1 MDVYGDDT
9 RCHRAAR
16 SSDRR
21 SAVPTETAAWLASS
35 AADLTVG
42 PAPRTAPRDGEVAI
56 RVRAV
61 AINPLDTMK
70 QHMGDLMYRWLP
82 HPAVLGEDVA
92 GEVEEVGPGVTR
104 FAVGDRVV
112 AYAVGMEKG
121 RRHAPEGGFQ
131 SRVVVRTDLASPI
144 PDAMRFEDAAVLP
157 LGISTAASG
166 LFGAGQLGLRMP
178 DATTPST
185 GETVVVWG
193 GSTSVGL
200 NAIQLAVAA
209 GYDVVTTASPRN
221 HELLMGLGASRAFD
235 YRSPTVVR
243 DIVAHLA
250 ASDRKVAGV
259 LAIGTGSGG
268 PAVDIAIA
276 TGATRVSMASPP
288 VSFETL
294 PRGGR
299 VGLPLVRLGI
309 RMGTATPALM
319 IRARA
324 RGIRATFIWGSAL
337 MHDEVGPMLWERF
350 LPAALADGRYVAAPA
365 AEVVGSGLEAIQ
377 PAMDRLRAGVS
388 ARKLVVAL

>member
-1 MDVYGDDT
+1 M
-9 RCHRAAR
+9 
-16 SSDRR
+16 
-21 SAVPTETAAWLASS
+21 PTESAAWLASS

-42 PAPRTAPRDGEVAI
+42 PAPRTAPREGEVAI

-92 GEVEEVGPGVTR
+92 GVVEEVGPGVTR

-131 SRVVVRTDLASPI
+131 TRTIVRTDLAAPI
-144 PDAMRFEDAAVLP
+144 PDALRFEDAAVLP

-178 DATTPST
+178 DATTPAT

-193 GSTSVGL
+193 GSTSVGM

-221 HELLMGLGASRAFD
+221 HELVRSLGASRAVD
-235 YRSPTVVR
+235 YRSATAVQDVVR
-243 DIVAHLA
+243 HLA
-250 ASDRKVAGV
+250 GRRVAGV

-268 PAVDIAIA
+268 PAVDVAIA
-276 TGATRVSMASPP
+276 TGAPRVSMASPP

-299 VGLPLVRLGI
+299 IGLPLVRLGL

-319 IRARA
+319 LRARV

-337 MHDEVGPMLWERF
+337 MHDKVGPMLWERF
-350 LPAALADGRYVAAPA
+350 LPAALAEGRYVAAPQ
-365 AEVVGSGLEAIQ
+365 AEVVGEGLASIQ
-377 PAMDRLRAGVS
+377 PAMDRLRQGVS
-388 ARKLVVAL
+388 ARKVVVTL

>member
-1 MDVYGDDT
+1 MSSGSAT
-9 RCHRAAR
+9 R
-16 SSDRR
+16 DRR
-21 SAVPTETAAWLASS
+21 STVPTESAAWLASS

-42 PAPRTAPRDGEVAI
+42 PAPRTAPREGEVAI

-121 RRHAPEGGFQ
+121 RRHAAEGGFQ
-131 SRVVVRTDLASPI
+131 SRVVVRTDLTAPI
-144 PDAMRFEDAAVLP
+144 PAAMRFEDAAVLP

-166 LFGAGQLGLRMP
+166 LFGAGQLGLRTP
-178 DATTPST
+178 DATTPAT

-193 GSTSVGL
+193 GSTSVGV

-209 GYDVVTTASPRN
+209 GYDVVTTASPSN
-221 HELLMGLGASRAFD
+221 HELVRSLGASRAFD
-235 YRSPTVVR
+235 YRSPTAVR
-243 DIVAHLA
+243 DIVADIA
-250 ASDRKVAGV
+250 ASGRKVAGV
-259 LAIGTGSGG
+259 LAIGTGSGD
-268 PAVDIAIA
+268 PAVRIAAA

-299 VGLPLVRLGI
+299 IGLPLVRLGI

-319 IRARA
+319 VRARV
-324 RGIRATFIWGSAL
+324 RGIRTSFIWGSAL
-337 MHDEVGPMLWERF
+337 MHDGVGAMLWERF
-350 LPAALADGRYVAAPA
+350 LPEALADGRYVAAPV
-365 AEVVGSGLEAIQ
+365 AEVVGTGLDAIQ

-388 ARKLVVAL
+388 ARKLVVALDDRA

>member
-1 MDVYGDDT
+1 M
-9 RCHRAAR
+9 
-16 SSDRR
+16 
-21 SAVPTETAAWLASS
+21 PTETAAWLASS

-42 PAPRTAPRDGEVAI
+42 PAPRTAPRAGEVAI

-92 GEVEEVGPGVTR
+92 GVVEEVGPGVTR

-121 RRHAPEGGFQ
+121 RRHQAEGGFQ
-131 SRVVVRTDLASPI
+131 TRVVVRTELASPI

-166 LFGAGQLGLRMP
+166 LFGAGQLGLRIP

-193 GSTSVGL
+193 GSTSVGM

-221 HELLMGLGASRAFD
+221 HELVRSLGASRAFD
-235 YRSPTVVR
+235 YRSPTAVR
-243 DIVAHLA
+243 DIKQHLA
-250 ASDRKVAGV
+250 GRRVAGA
-259 LAIGTGSGG
+259 LRGPRHPTG
-268 PAVDIAIA
+268 
-276 TGATRVSMASPP
+276 R
-288 VSFETL
+288 
-294 PRGGR
+294 RGGR
-299 VGLPLVRLGI
+299 LLRLG
-309 RMGTATPALM
+309 RHG
-319 IRARA
+319 RARDRGA
-324 RGIRATFIWGSAL
+324 RHRRDRLGAVPGLVVGVGEPAGASRGDGCGAGC
-337 MHDEVGPMLWERF
+337 GPMS
-350 LPAALADGRYVAAPA
+350 
-365 AEVVGSGLEAIQ
+365 GS
-377 PAMDRLRAGVS
+377 R
-388 ARKLVVAL
+388 

>member
-1 MDVYGDDT
+1 M
-9 RCHRAAR
+9 
-16 SSDRR
+16 
-21 SAVPTETAAWLASS
+21 PTETAAWLASS

-42 PAPRTAPRDGEVAI
+42 PAPRTAPREGEVAI

-92 GEVEEVGPGVTR
+92 GVVEEVGPGVTR

-121 RRHAPEGGFQ
+121 RRHAAEGGFQ
-131 SRVVVRTDLASPI
+131 SRVIVRTDLAAPI
-144 PDAMRFEDAAVLP
+144 PAAMRFEDAAVLP

-166 LFGAGQLGLRMP
+166 LFGAGQLGLRTP
-178 DATTPST
+178 DATTPAT

-221 HELLMGLGASRAFD
+221 HKLVRSLGASRAFD
-235 YRSPTVVR
+235 YRSPSAVR
-243 DIVAHLA
+243 DIVADIA
-250 ASDRKVAGV
+250 ASGRRVAGV
-259 LAIGTGSGG
+259 LAIGTGSGA

-299 VGLPLVRLGI
+299 IGLPLVRLGI

-319 IRARA
+319 LRARV
-324 RGIRATFIWGSAL
+324 RGIRTTFIWGSAL

-350 LPAALADGRYVAAPA
+350 LPEALAEGRYVAAPA
-365 AEVVGSGLEAIQ
+365 AEVVGTGLDAIQ

-388 ARKLVVAL
+388 ARKLVVALHDRA

>member
-1 MDVYGDDT
+1 M
-9 RCHRAAR
+9 
-16 SSDRR
+16 
-21 SAVPTETAAWLASS
+21 PTESAAWLASS
-35 AADLTVG
+35 AADLTVS
-42 PAPRTAPRDGEVAI
+42 PAPRTAPRAGEVAI

-92 GEVEEVGPGVTR
+92 GVVEEVGPGVTR

-131 SRVVVRTDLASPI
+131 SRTIVRTDLAAPI

-166 LFGAGQLGLRMP
+166 LFGAGQLALRHP
-178 DATTPST
+178 DASTPPT

-221 HELLMGLGASRAFD
+221 HELVLALGAGRAFD
-235 YRSPTVVR
+235 YRSPTAVR
-243 DIVAHLA
+243 DIVTHLA
-250 ASDRKVAGV
+250 ESGRRVAGV

-268 PAVDIAIA
+268 PAVEIAIA
-276 TGATRVSMASPP
+276 TGARRVSMASPP
-288 VSFETL
+288 VAFDTL

-299 VGLPLVRLGI
+299 IGLPLVRLGI

-319 IRARA
+319 LRARVH
-324 RGIRATFIWGSAL
+324 GIRATFIWGSAL
-337 MHDEVGPMLWERF
+337 MHDGVGSMLWERF
-350 LPAALADGRYVAAPA
+350 LPAALAEGRYVAAPE
-365 AEVVGSGLEAIQ
+365 AEVVGTGLAAIQ

-388 ARKLVVAL
+388 ARKLVVSLDDRA

>member
-1 MDVYGDDT
+1 M
-9 RCHRAAR
+9 
-16 SSDRR
+16 SSDGANSR
-21 SAVPTETAAWLASS
+21 SETAVPTESAAWLASS

-42 PAPRTAPRDGEVAI
+42 PAPRTEPRAGEVAI

-131 SRVVVRTDLASPI
+131 TRVIVRTDLAAPI
-144 PDAMRFEDAAVLP
+144 PASLDFADAAVLP

-166 LFGAGQLGLRMP
+166 LFGAGQLGLHMH
-178 DATTPST
+178 DASAPPT

-221 HELLMGLGASRAFD
+221 HALVTGLGASRAFD

-243 DIVAHLA
+243 DITRHLA
-250 ASDRKVAGV
+250 GRPVAGV

-309 RMGTATPALM
+309 RMGTATPAL
-319 IRARA
+319 ILRARA
-324 RGIRATFIWGSAL
+324 RGIRASFIWGSAL

-350 LPAALADGRYVAAPA
+350 LPAALAEGRYVAAPA
-365 AEVVGSGLEAIQ
+365 AEVVGTGLEAIQ
-377 PAMDRLRAGVS
+377 PAMDRLRQGVS

>member
-1 MDVYGDDT
+1 M
-9 RCHRAAR
+9 
-16 SSDRR
+16 
-21 SAVPTETAAWLASS
+21 PTETAAWLASS

-350 LPAALADGRYVAAPA
+350 LPAALAEGRYVAAPA
-365 AEVVGSGLEAIQ
+365 AEVVGTGLEAIQ

>member
-1 MDVYGDDT
+1 M
-9 RCHRAAR
+9 
-16 SSDRR
+16 
-21 SAVPTETAAWLASS
+21 PTESAAWLASS

-42 PAPRTAPRDGEVAI
+42 PAPRTAPRAGEVAI

-92 GEVEEVGPGVTR
+92 GEVEQVGPGVTR

-131 SRVVVRTDLASPI
+131 TRVIVRTDLAAPI
-144 PDAMRFEDAAVLP
+144 PDSLAFADAAVLP

-166 LFGAGQLGLRMP
+166 LFGAGQLGLRFP
-178 DATTPST
+178 EVATPPT

-221 HELLMGLGASRAFD
+221 HALVTGLGASRAFD
-235 YRSPTVVR
+235 YRSPTVVQ
-243 DIVAHLA
+243 DITSHVA
-250 ASDRKVAGV
+250 ASGREVAGV
-259 LAIGTGSGG
+259 LAIGTGSGD
-268 PAVDIAIA
+268 PAVRIAAA
-276 TGATRVSMASPP
+276 TGAKRVSMASPP
-288 VSFETL
+288 VSFDTL

-299 VGLPLVRLGI
+299 IGLPLVRLGL

-319 IRARA
+319 LRAA
-324 RGIRATFIWGSAL
+324 AHGIRASFIWGSAL

-350 LPAALADGRYVAAPA
+350 LPDALAEGRYVAAPQ
-365 AEVVGSGLEAIQ
+365 AEVVGTGLAAIQ
-377 PAMDRLRAGVS
+377 PAMDRLREGVS
-388 ARKLVVAL
+388 ARKLVVTL

>member
-1 MDVYGDDT
+1 MSSGSAT
-9 RCHRAAR
+9 PR
-16 SSDRR
+16 SEIP
-21 SAVPTETAAWLASS
+21 VPTESAAWLASS

-42 PAPRTAPRDGEVAI
+42 PAPSTAPREGEVAI

-82 HPAVLGEDVA
+82 SPAVLGEDVA

-131 SRVVVRTDLASPI
+131 SRVIVRTDLAAPI
-144 PDAMRFEDAAVLP
+144 PDSLGFADAAVLP

-178 DATTPST
+178 GATTPPT

-193 GSTSVGL
+193 GSTSVGM

-221 HELLMGLGASRAFD
+221 HELVTGLGASRAFD
-235 YRSPTVVR
+235 YRSPTAVQ
-243 DIVAHLA
+243 DIARHLA
-250 ASDRKVAGV
+250 GRRVAGV
-259 LAIGTGSGG
+259 LAIGTGSGA
-268 PAVDIAIA
+268 PAVDIAVA
-276 TGATRVSMASPP
+276 TGAKRVSMASPP

-299 VGLPLVRLGI
+299 VGLPLVRLGL
-309 RMGTATPALM
+309 RMGTITPALM
-319 IRARA
+319 LRARV
-324 RGIRATFIWGSAL
+324 RGIRTTFIWGSAL

-350 LPAALADGRYVAAPA
+350 LPAALAEGRYVAMPQ
-365 AEVVGSGLEAIQ
+365 AEVAGTGLEAIQ
-377 PAMDRLRAGVS
+377 PSMDRLRQGVS
-388 ARKLVVAL
+388 ARKLVVTL

>member
-1 MDVYGDDT
+1 MVMTRDVI
-9 RCHRAAR
+9 
-16 SSDRR
+16 RR
-21 SAVPTETAAWLASS
+21 SAPRTENPVSTESAAWLASS

-42 PAPRTAPRDGEVAI
+42 SAPRTAPLAGEVAI

-121 RRHAPEGGFQ
+121 RRHAPEGAFQ
-131 SRVVVRTDLASPI
+131 SRVIVRIDLAAPI
-144 PDAMRFEDAAVLP
+144 PDSLAFPDAAVLP

-166 LFGAGQLGLRMP
+166 LFGVGQLGLRMP
-178 DATTPST
+178 GATTPPT

-221 HELLMGLGASRAFD
+221 HALVESLGASRAFD

-250 ASDRKVAGV
+250 EGGHRVAGV
-259 LAIGTGSGG
+259 LAIGTGSGD
-268 PAVDIAIA
+268 PAVRIAIA

-319 IRARA
+319 LRARV
-324 RGIRATFIWGSAL
+324 RGIRASFIWGSAL

-350 LPAALADGRYVAAPA
+350 LPAALAEGRYVAAPA

-377 PAMDRLRAGVS
+377 PAMDRLREGVS
-388 ARKLVVAL
+388 ARKLVVTL

>member
-1 MDVYGDDT
+1 MVMTRDVIG
-9 RCHRAAR
+9 
-16 SSDRR
+16 R
-21 SAVPTETAAWLASS
+21 SAPRTEIPVPTESAAWLASS

-42 PAPRTAPRDGEVAI
+42 PAPRTAPREGEVAI
-56 RVRAV
+56 RVHAV

-92 GEVEEVGPGVTR
+92 GVVDEVGPGVTR

-131 SRVVVRTDLASPI
+131 TRVIVRTDLAAPI
-144 PDAMRFEDAAVLP
+144 PDALAFADAAVLP

-178 DATTPST
+178 GATTPPT
-185 GETVVVWG
+185 GEIVVVWG
-193 GSTSVGL
+193 GSTSVGA

-209 GYDVVTTASPRN
+209 GYEVVTTASPHN
-221 HELLMGLGASRAFD
+221 HAFVTGLGASRAFD
-235 YRSPTVVR
+235 YRSATAVA
-243 DIVAHLA
+243 DIAAHVA
-250 ASDRKVAGV
+250 ASGRRVAGV
-259 LAIGTGSGG
+259 LAIGTGSGD
-268 PAVDIAIA
+268 PAVRIAVT
-276 TGATRVSMASPP
+276 TGAERVSMASPP

-299 VGLPLVRLGI
+299 IGLPLVRLGI

-319 IRARA
+319 LRARV
-324 RGIRATFIWGSAL
+324 RGIRASFIWGSAL

-350 LPAALADGRYVAAPA
+350 LPAALAEGRYVPAPT
-365 AEVVGSGLEAIQ
+365 AEVVGSGLDAIQ

-388 ARKLVVAL
+388 ARKLVVTL

>member
-1 MDVYGDDT
+1 
-9 RCHRAAR
+9 
-16 SSDRR
+16 
-21 SAVPTETAAWLASS
+21 
-35 AADLTVG
+35 
-42 PAPRTAPRDGEVAI
+42 
-56 RVRAV
+56 
-61 AINPLDTMK
+61 
-70 QHMGDLMYRWLP
+70 
-82 HPAVLGEDVA
+82 
-92 GEVEEVGPGVTR
+92 
-104 FAVGDRVV
+104 
-112 AYAVGMEKG
+112 MEKG

-243 DIVAHLA
+243 DDVAHLA

-288 VSFETL
+288 VSFETH

>member
-1 MDVYGDDT
+1 
-9 RCHRAAR
+9 
-16 SSDRR
+16 
-21 SAVPTETAAWLASS
+21 VPTESAAWLASS

-42 PAPRTAPRDGEVAI
+42 AAPRTAPRAGEVAI

-131 SRVVVRTDLASPI
+131 TRVIVRTDLAAPI
-144 PDAMRFEDAAVLP
+144 PDSLAFADAAVLP

-166 LFGAGQLGLRMP
+166 LFGAGQLGLRFP
-178 DATTPST
+178 EVATPPT

-209 GYDVVTTASPRN
+209 GYEVVTTASPRN
-221 HELLMGLGASRAFD
+221 HELVTGLGASRAFD
-235 YRSPTVVR
+235 YRSPTAVQ
-243 DIVAHLA
+243 DITAHVA
-250 ASDRKVAGV
+250 ASGRKVAGV
-259 LAIGTGSGG
+259 LAIGTGSGD
-268 PAVDIAIA
+268 PAVRIAAA
-276 TGATRVSMASPP
+276 TGAKRVSMASPP
-288 VSFETL
+288 VSFDTL

-299 VGLPLVRLGI
+299 IGLPLVRLGL

-319 IRARA
+319 MRAA
-324 RGIRATFIWGSAL
+324 AHGIRASFIWGSAL

-350 LPAALADGRYVAAPA
+350 LPDALAEGRYVAMPQ
-365 AEVVGSGLEAIQ
+365 AEVTGTGLQAIQ
-377 PAMDRLRAGVS
+377 PAMDRLREGVS
-388 ARKLVVAL
+388 ARKLVVTL

>member
-1 MDVYGDDT
+1 M
-9 RCHRAAR
+9 
-16 SSDRR
+16 
-21 SAVPTETAAWLASS
+21 PTETAAWLASS

-42 PAPRTAPRDGEVAI
+42 SAPRTAPREGEVAI

-92 GEVEEVGPGVTR
+92 GVVDEVGPGVTR
-104 FAVGDRVV
+104 FALRDRVV

-131 SRVVVRTDLASPI
+131 TRVIVRTDLASPI

-166 LFGAGQLGLRMP
+166 LFGAGQLRLRTP
-178 DATTPST
+178 DASTPPT

-193 GSTSVGL
+193 GSTSVGM

-221 HELLMGLGASRAFD
+221 HDLVRSLGASRAFD
-235 YRSPTVVR
+235 YRSATAVR
-243 DIVAHLA
+243 DITAHLA
-250 ASDRKVAGV
+250 EGGRRVAGV
-259 LAIGTGSGG
+259 LAIGTGSGA

-319 IRARA
+319 LRARV
-324 RGIRATFIWGSAL
+324 RGIRARFIWGSAL

-350 LPAALADGRYVAAPA
+350 LPAALAEGRYVAAPR
-365 AEVVGSGLEAIQ
+365 AEVVGTGLDAIQ
-377 PAMDRLRAGVS
+377 PAMDRLREGVS
-388 ARKLVVAL
+388 ARKLVVALDDRA

>member
-1 MDVYGDDT
+1 M
-9 RCHRAAR
+9 
-16 SSDRR
+16 
-21 SAVPTETAAWLASS
+21 PTETAAWLASS

-42 PAPRTAPRDGEVAI
+42 PAPRTAPRAGEVAI

-92 GEVEEVGPGVTR
+92 GVVEEVGPGVTR

-121 RRHAPEGGFQ
+121 RRHQAEGGFQ
-131 SRVVVRTDLASPI
+131 TRVVVRTELASPI

-166 LFGAGQLGLRMP
+166 LFGAGQLGLRIP

-193 GSTSVGL
+193 GSTSVGM

-221 HELLMGLGASRAFD
+221 HELVRSLGASRAFD
-235 YRSPTVVR
+235 YRSPTSVR
-243 DIVAHLA
+243 DIKQHRAG
-250 ASDRKVAGV
+250 RRVAGV

-276 TGATRVSMASPP
+276 TGATLVSMASPP
-288 VSFETL
+288 VSFEAL

-324 RGIRATFIWGSAL
+324 RGIRATFIWASAL

-350 LPAALADGRYVAAPA
+350 LPAALAEGLYVAAPA
-365 AEVVGSGLEAIQ
+365 AEVVGTGLEAIQ

>member
-1 MDVYGDDT
+1 M
-9 RCHRAAR
+9 
-16 SSDRR
+16 
-21 SAVPTETAAWLASS
+21 PTETAAWLASS

-42 PAPRTAPRDGEVAI
+42 PAPLTAPREGEVAI

-92 GEVEEVGPGVTR
+92 GVVEEVGPGVTR

-131 SRVVVRTDLASPI
+131 SRVIVRTDLAAPI
-144 PDAMRFEDAAVLP
+144 PDALGFADAAVLP

-178 DATTPST
+178 DATTPPT
-185 GETVVVWG
+185 RETVVVWG

-221 HELLMGLGASRAFD
+221 HGLVTGLGASRAFD
-235 YRSPTVVR
+235 YRSATAAQ
-243 DIVAHLA
+243 DIARHLA
-250 ASDRKVAGV
+250 GRRVAGV
-259 LAIGTGSGG
+259 LAIGTGSGD
-268 PAVDIAIA
+268 PAVRIAAA

-319 IRARA
+319 IRARV
-324 RGIRATFIWGSAL
+324 RGMRASFIWGSAL
-337 MHDEVGPMLWERF
+337 MHDGVGAMLWERF
-350 LPAALADGRYVAAPA
+350 LPAALAEGRYVAAPQ
-365 AEVVGSGLEAIQ
+365 AEVVGTGLDAIQ

-388 ARKLVVAL
+388 ARKLVVALHDRA